1 MSIGAPLAGLRVLD
15 LTRLLPGPAAT
26 MHLADYGADVIK
38 IEDTAEGDYMRD
50 FAPQVRNGEGRRV
63 NPAFE
68 AVNRGKRS
76 LAIDLKQARGRALL
90 LQFVESA
97 DALIESFRP
106 GVLARLGLDWATL
119 HARNPRLVLCSIS
132 GYGQHGPWSQR
143 AGHDINYIA
152 TSGVLEQ
159 IRSAP
164 RERAAVPNLQLG
176 DLLGGTL
183 AALSTLLIAL
193 LAAQRTGQGRWVDV
207 AMTEA
212 LLVHHF
218 FAHTELDAGMT
229 PAGGATLLTGGAACY
244 RVYATADGRELAVGA
259 LEPKFWQ
266 AFCAATDLDDLRDC
280 HWSRGEMPGSKA
292 AQITI
297 ERVAQRIAQ
306 RPLAEWAALFTRTDA
321 CVTPVLTPA
330 EALRHEQATARGVVE
345 RRGDVTEVGPLA
357 QMTGHALE
365 RRPAPRAGEHT
376 RALLA
381 ELGIAAGD
389 IDSLTTDG
397 IVRNAAEG

>member
-1 MSIGAPLAGLRVLD
+1 MNSAPLAGLRILD

-38 IEDTAEGDYMRD
+38 IEDTGEGDYMRD
-50 FAPQVRNGEGRRV
+50 FAPQVRNAEGVRV

-76 LAIDLKQARGRALL
+76 LAIDLKQPRGRALL
-90 LQFVESA
+90 LQFVDSA

-106 GVLARLGLDWATL
+106 GVLARLGLDWDTL

-132 GYGQHGPWSQR
+132 GYGQDGPWSQR
-143 AGHDINYIA
+143 AGHDLNYIA
-152 TSGVLEQ
+152 TAGILDQ

-164 RERAAVPNLQLG
+164 GEGAAVPNLQLG

-193 LAAQRTGQGRWVDV
+193 LAAQRTGRGRWVDV
-207 AMTEA
+207 AMSEG

-244 RVYATADGRELAVGA
+244 RVYATSDGRELAVGA
-259 LEPKFWQ
+259 LEPKFWR
-266 AFCAATDLDDLRDC
+266 AFCSAAGLDELCDC
-280 HWSRGEMPGSKA
+280 HWSRGEVPGSSA
-292 AQITI
+292 AQVTI
-297 ERVAQRIAQ
+297 DRVARRIAQ
-306 RPLAEWAALFTRTDA
+306 RPLAEWVALFAATDA

-330 EALRHEQATARGVVE
+330 EALRHEQARARGVVGH
-345 RRGDVTEVGPLA
+345 RGGVTVVGPLA
-357 QMTGHALE
+357 QMSGHTFE

-381 ELGIAAGD
+381 ELGIADDGMDGLFA
-389 IDSLTTDG
+389 DG
-397 IVRNAAEG
+397 IVRSS